1 MVVDH
6 AGRAVRRVGTGQD
19 ITKHTREQLVPF
31 EATYAPGTWTSTTC
45 TPQESV
51 AQVWGEVTQETRAG
65 RRVHMGSAPW
75 SEPLSEGVKQVPEGR
90 CFCRGRVVLRL
101 EQGGGRD

>member
-1 MVVDH
+1 MVVDD
-6 AGRAVRRVGTGQD
+6 AGQAVRMVGTGQD

-51 AQVWGEVTQETRAG
+51 AQFWVEVAQETREG
-65 RRVHMGSAPW
+65 RRAHMGSAP
-75 SEPLSEGVKQVPEGR
+75 
-90 CFCRGRVVLRL
+90 
-101 EQGGGRD
+101 